1 MKNYTPAEVFPP
13 GEFLKEELEA
23 RGWSQVDLAEI
34 LGRPPRLVS
43 EIISGKRAIS
53 PETAQGLGDAFGVD
67 PQYWLNLESAWQLW
81 RAPQPDESVAKR
93 AKLYEMAPI
102 KEMARRHWIEST
114 NDACQLEARLL
125 EFFETPSI
133 DCEPEWAH
141 AARKSS
147 SYAEGTTPAQKAWLC
162 RARHLARMIVVRQPY
177 SEKLFDEMLAELRK
191 LLMEP
196 EEIRHVPR
204 VLADYGI
211 RFLVNEPL
219 TGTRID
225 GACFWLNSKSPVV
238 VLALRFDRIDAFW
251 FTLLHE
257 LGHVRAGDG
266 QKTAT
271 VSLDTNLIGE
281 GATRSED
288 KPEFE
293 RKADEFATAYLLHPS
308 KLSSFIAR
316 IRPLYSKEKIRAF
329 AKVNGVHP
337 GIVVGQL
344 QHRGEITWAHNREM
358 LAKVRDVITRAA
370 LTDGWGAT
378 PIVH

>member
-13 GEFLKEELEA
+13 GEFLKDELDA
-23 RGWSQVDLAEI
+23 RGWSQADLAEI
-34 LGRPPRLVS
+34 LGRPPRLIS

-81 RAPQPDESVAKR
+81 RAPQPDASVAKR
-93 AKLYEMAPI
+93 AKLYEIAPV
-102 KEMARRHWIEST
+102 KEMVRRHWIEPT
-114 NDACQLEARLL
+114 NDASQLEARLL
-125 EFFETPSI
+125 KFFGTSSV

-147 SYAEGTTPAQKAWLC
+147 SYAEVTAPQKAWLC
-162 RARHLARMIVVRQPY
+162 RARQLATLVAVRQPY
-177 SEKLFDEMLAELRK
+177 SEKLFDAMLSELRQ
-191 LLMEP
+191 LLVEP
-196 EEIRHVPR
+196 EEVRHVPR

-211 RFLVNEPL
+211 RFLVVEPL

-225 GACFWLNSKSPVV
+225 GACFWLDARSPVV
-238 VLALRFDRIDAFW
+238 VVSLRFDRIDAFW
-251 FTLLHE
+251 FTLFHE
-257 LGHVRAGDG
+257 LGHVWAGDG
-266 QKTAT
+266 QGTA
-271 VSLDTNLIGE
+271 VVLIDTNLIGE
-281 GATRSED
+281 GATRPED
-288 KPEFE
+288 KPELE
-293 RKADEFATAYLLHPS
+293 RKADEFATTRLLSPA
-308 KLSSFIAR
+308 KLNSFIAR

-358 LAKVRDVITRAA
+358 LAKVRDLVVRAA

-378 PIVH
+378 PMVHR